1 LFTELPVSLL
11 LGNWASG
18 DADSRKLGFRH
29 TACPETQ
36 KQGEAERMLVDDAL
50 WILEPSLRFAFS
62 DEEAVEKWR
71 VAVDKLEILATLAL
85 GYGSEFFDNDA
96 VTPQCIADA
105 EERAREALRRAR
117 QRARGA
123 A

>member
-1 LFTELPVSLL
+1 
-11 LGNWASG
+11 
-18 DADSRKLGFRH
+18 
-29 TACPETQ
+29 
-36 KQGEAERMLVDDAL
+36 MLVDDAL
-50 WILEPSLRFAFS
+50 WILEPLLRFAFS

-105 EERAREALRRAR
+105 EERAREALRQAR